1 MKGELMANDF
11 EEKRSEQRAV
21 VDLYYSVDFSV
32 GDESHLYQ
40 FKIWNL
46 SEKGM
51 CLLLKEDSA
60 AMDHIKIGDIV
71 KMKYYK
77 AEASSPGK
85 YLKTKI
91 IHISKDEEGRF
102 KGHHV
107 VGIQILG
114 EPGSG

>member
-1 MKGELMANDF
+1 MANDF
-11 EEKRSEQRAV
+11 EEKRSEQRTV
-21 VDLYYSVDFSV
+21 VDQYYSVDFSV
-32 GDESHLYQ
+32 GNESHLYQ

-51 CLLLKEDSA
+51 CILVKEGSA
-60 AMDHIKIGDIV
+60 AMNHINIGDIV

-77 AEASSPGK
+77 ANSSSPGT

-107 VGIQILG
+107 IGIQVL
-114 EPGSG
+114 EE

>member
-1 MKGELMANDF
+1 MPDDF
-11 EEKRSEQRAV
+11 GEKRSEQRTV
-21 VDLYYSVDFSV
+21 VDQYYSVDFSV
-32 GDESHLYQ
+32 GNESHLYQ

-51 CLLLKEDSA
+51 CLLVKEDSA
-60 AMDHIKIGDIV
+60 AMNHINTGDIV
-71 KMKYYK
+71 KMKYYR
-77 AEASSPGK
+77 ADSSSPGK

-114 EPGSG
+114 KPGSR